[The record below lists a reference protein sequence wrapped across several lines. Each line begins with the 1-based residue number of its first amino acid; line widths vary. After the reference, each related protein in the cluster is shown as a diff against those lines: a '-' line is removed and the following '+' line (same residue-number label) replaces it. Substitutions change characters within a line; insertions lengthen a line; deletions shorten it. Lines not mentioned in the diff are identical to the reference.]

1 MGIESTIM
9 LVIIIVVLL
18 LVIVYFISIYNRFQT
33 LKNGSLATLSQ
44 IRVALKKRLDMIS
57 QLLDSVQS
65 YAKFEKATFE
75 KITEMR
81 ANVLKADTGTIA
93 NIEAESRKILGN
105 ILVSVENYP
114 DLKTSE
120 PVKKLMDSVKDIEDE
135 MARHRYTYNNIIQEF
150 NTMTDVVPSNIVAS
164 IFRFMRLDYL
174 DFEEE
179 ITTRSDLKWQA

>member
-1 MGIESTIM
+1 MGIESTII
-9 LVIIIVVLL
+9 LVITTVALL
-18 LVIVYFISIYNRFQT
+18 LVIVYLISIYNRFQT
-33 LKNGSLATLSQ
+33 LKNGSLATLGQ

-81 ANVLKADTGTIA
+81 ASVLKADTGAIA

-120 PVKKLMDSVKDIEDE
+120 PVKKLMDSVKDVEDE
-135 MARHRYTYNNIIQEF
+135 VARHRYTYNNIVQEF
-150 NTMTDVVPSNIVAS
+150 NTIAHSS
-164 IFRFMRLDYL
+164 FCS
-174 DFEEE
+174 DFHNRDRGISCGCLHTILE
-179 ITTRSDLKWQA
+179 RPGG

>member
-1 MGIESTIM
+1 
-9 LVIIIVVLL
+9 
-18 LVIVYFISIYNRFQT
+18 
-33 LKNGSLATLSQ
+33 
-44 IRVALKKRLDMIS
+44 
-57 QLLDSVQS
+57 
-65 YAKFEKATFE
+65 
-75 KITEMR
+75 MR

-174 DFEEE
+174 AFEEE
-179 ITTRSDLKWQA
+179 ITTRPDLKWQA

>member
-1 MGIESTIM
+1 MEIISILVAGIAAVAVLI
-9 LVIIIVVLL
+9 LIIYI
-18 LVIVYFISIYNRFQT
+18 ISIYNRFQT
-33 LKNGSLATLSQ
+33 LNNGSLATLGQ

-75 KITEMR
+75 KVTEMR
-81 ANVLKADTGTIA
+81 TNVLKADTGSLA

-120 PVKKLMDSVKDIEDE
+120 PVKKLMDSVKDVEDE
-135 MARHRYTYNNIIQEF
+135 TARHRYTYNNIVQEF

-164 IFRFMRLDYL
+164 MFRFIKMDYL
-174 DFEEE
+174 EFEEE
-179 ITTRSDLKWQA
+179 IGKRPDLKWQA

>member
-9 LVIIIVVLL
+9 LVITTVAIL

-33 LKNGSLATLSQ
+33 LKNGSLATLGQ

-65 YAKFEKATFE
+65 YAKFETATFE

-81 ANVLKADTGTIA
+81 ASVLKADTGEIA
-93 NIEAESRKILGN
+93 NIEAQSRKILSN
-105 ILVSVENYP
+105 ILISVENYP

-120 PVKKLMDSVKDIEDE
+120 PVRKLMDSVKDVEDE
-135 MARHRYTYNNIIQEF
+135 VARHRYTYNNIVQEF
-150 NTMTDVVPSNIVAS
+150 NTMTDVVPSNMVAS
-164 IFRFMRLDYL
+164 LFRFMKLDYL
-174 DFEEE
+174 EFEEE
-179 ITTRSDLKWQA
+179 ITKRPDLKWQA

>member
-1 MGIESTIM
+1 MGITTII
-9 LVIIIVVLL
+9 LSGIAVVAVLL
-18 LVIVYFISIYNRFQT
+18 IIYLISIYNRFQT
-33 LKNGSLATLSQ
+33 LKNGSLATLGQ

-81 ANVLKADTGTIA
+81 AGVLKADTGTIA

-120 PVKKLMDSVKDIEDE
+120 PVKKLMDSVKDVEDE
-135 MARHRYTYNNIIQEF
+135 VARHRYTYNNIVQEF
-150 NTMTDVVPSNIVAS
+150 NTITDVVPSNIVAS
-164 IFRFMRLDYL
+164 MFRFMKLDYL
-174 DFEEE
+174 EFEEE
-179 ITTRSDLKWQA
+179 IAKRPELKWQA

>member
-1 MGIESTIM
+1 MEIESTII
-9 LVIIIVVLL
+9 LVITTVALL

-33 LKNGSLATLSQ
+33 LKNGSLATLGQ

-81 ANVLKADTGTIA
+81 ASVLKADTGAIA

-120 PVKKLMDSVKDIEDE
+120 PVRKLMDSVKDVEDE
-135 MARHRYTYNNIIQEF
+135 VARHRYTYNNIVQEF
-150 NTMTDVVPSNIVAS
+150 NTMTDVIPSNIVAS
-164 IFRFMRLDYL
+164 LFRFMKLDYL
-174 DFEEE
+174 EFEEAIE
-179 ITTRSDLKWQA
+179 KRPDLKWQA

>member
-9 LVIIIVVLL
+9 LVVTTVALL
-18 LVIVYFISIYNRFQT
+18 LVIVYFMSIYNRFQT
-33 LKNGSLATLSQ
+33 LKNGSFATLGQ
-44 IRVALKKRLDMIS
+44 IRVGLKKRLDMIS

-75 KITEMR
+75 KITELR
-81 ANVLKADTGTIA
+81 ASVLKADTGAIA

-120 PVKKLMDSVKDIEDE
+120 PVRKLMDSVKDVEDE
-135 MARHRYTYNNIIQEF
+135 VARHRYTYNNIVQEF
-150 NTMTDVVPSNIVAS
+150 NTMTEVVPSNIVAS
-164 IFRFMRLDYL
+164 LSKFMKLDYL
-174 DFEEE
+174 EFDEE
-179 ITTRSDLKWQA
+179 ITKRPDLKWQA